1 MWWFM
6 WSQKIKGELK
16 ELKKLS
22 LALLAGKL
30 KDNTFGRTDKGKLIP
45 ITIVL

>member
-1 MWWFM
+1 M
-6 WSQKIKGELK
+6 ELK

-30 KDNTFGRTDKGKLIP
+30 KTIDMEAATG
-45 ITIVL
+45 IVL